1 MKRQGNPVYF
11 TSAGIV
17 GTIAALLVA
26 LVCIRLGLWQLDRRE
41 QRRARNAAIAE
52 RMHAPPAVVSG
63 PAADTAGLL
72 YRTVEVAGE
81 YDHEHSFVRPGRT
94 HAGMRGVHLYTPL
107 RLEGGG
113 AVLVNRGWLPSRD
126 GITADLT
133 PFSRPGRVQVR
144 GLALPIGDAPPRR
157 DTATGP
163 EAGPASLAADTFPR
177 VWYHLDAD
185 RLERQLGY
193 PILDFYVQRL
203 PEPDAPELPAP
214 IDPPELDAGPHLS
227 YAIQWFSFATI
238 ALVGWGAIVI
248 RCGEPGRRRGAD

>member
-1 MKRQGNPVYF
+1 MKRQGNPVYV
-11 TSAGIV
+11 TPAGIV
-17 GTIAALLVA
+17 GTIVALLVA
-26 LVCIRLGLWQLDRRE
+26 LACIRLGFWQLDRRE
-41 QRRARNAAIAE
+41 QRRARNAAVAE
-52 RMHAPPAVVSG
+52 RMHAPPTVVRG

-94 HAGMRGVHLYTPL
+94 HAGRRGVHLYTPL
-107 RLEGGG
+107 RLDGGG
-113 AVLVNRGWLPSRD
+113 AVLVNRGWLPSPD
-126 GITADLT
+126 GITADVT

-144 GLALPIGDAPPRR
+144 GLALPIGGAPAGDDA
-157 DTATGP
+157 
-163 EAGPASLAADTFPR
+163 EAGPSALAGDTFPR

-185 RLERQLGY
+185 RLERRLGY

-203 PEPDAPELPAP
+203 PESDTAELPAP
-214 IDPPELDAGPHLS
+214 IEPPELDAGPHLS

-248 RCGEPGRRRGAD
+248 RRGETGRRRGAD

>member
-1 MKRQGNPVYF
+1 MKRKGNPIYF
-11 TSAGIV
+11 TPAGIV
-17 GTIAALLVA
+17 GTIVALLVA

-41 QRRARNAAIAE
+41 QRRARNAAVAE

-63 PAADTAGLL
+63 PAVDTAGLL

-94 HAGMRGVHLYTPL
+94 HTGRRGVHLYTPL
-107 RLEGGG
+107 RLDGGG

-126 GITADLT
+126 GVTADLA
-133 PFSRPGRVQVR
+133 PFSQPGRVQVR
-144 GLALPIGDAPPRR
+144 GLALPLRDAPARR
-157 DTATGP
+157 DA
-163 EAGPASLAADTFPR
+163 EAGSSSLSGDTFPR
-177 VWYHLDAD
+177 VWYHLDAS

-193 PILDFYVQRL
+193 PILAFYVQRL
-203 PEPDAPELPAP
+203 PESDASELPAP
-214 IDPPELDAGPHLS
+214 IEPPGLDAGPHLS

-248 RCGEPGRRRGAD
+248 RRGETGRRREPD